1 MIKQYRINEVKK
13 SQHLATTSRVYAAI
27 VIVYSIEVLQPV
39 VYRMLTKIAE
49 TVVFQ
54 GSGKVHKAFALKGE
68 P

>member
-39 VYRMLTKIAE
+39 VYQML
-49 TVVFQ
+49 
-54 GSGKVHKAFALKGE
+54 SNFAIISFRVLIV
-68 P
+68 PSST